1 MTAFAQDRLKT
12 VRADLEGPVLRVR
25 LNSPETGNTLTAD
38 MLEEL
43 LSVLAPLNDRPE
55 IRVVVLSGEGDDFCL
70 GADREEFAASL
81 GADPTGAGLRVIVD
95 RARRVCEA
103 LDTANAVTVA
113 RLHGRVTGAGL
124 ALAVFCDLRVGADT
138 CRFRLPEVALGVAPA
153 WGGVLPRLLNEAGA
167 AAVRE
172 LILTCA
178 SFDAARAERMSLLHK
193 VVPADELDAAVDGWT
208 GPLLRRPPGALPL
221 AKQVLGAYSRG
232 GRLADGGLLD
242 AQLLSAAAAAAA
254 AGAAG
259 PGAAAG

>member
-1 MTAFAQDRLKT
+1 MK
-12 VRADLEGPVLRVR
+12 VR
-25 LNSPETGNTLTAD
+25 LNSPETGNTLSAD
-38 MLEEL
+38 LLDEL

-55 IRVVVLSGEGDDFCL
+55 TRVVVLSGEGDDFCL

-81 GADPTGAGLRVIVD
+81 GTDPTGAELRAIMD

-103 LDTANAVTVA
+103 LDTANAITVA
-113 RLHGRVTGAGL
+113 RLHGRVVGAGL

-178 SFDAARAERMSLLHK
+178 PFDAARARRMSLLHK
-193 VVPADELDAAVDGWT
+193 VVPADELDAAVEAWT

-221 AKQVLGAYSRG
+221 AKHLLGAYSRG

-242 AQLLSAAAAAAA
+242 AHLLSATAAAA
-254 AGAAG
+254 AGAAARG
-259 PGAAAG
+259 GTSG